1 MVELY
6 GLVNCSEQISN
17 NVAKLRAGTIDE
29 FRPASQNANRHTAR
43 GLAELERSMNADGYV
58 AALTVAAD
66 GEALDGSAR
75 LEKAADVFGDEVLV
89 LEHDGT
95 QPIVLVRTDVKNAQ
109 SPIAK
114 RIAVRANRVAQ
125 LDLDWDPQE
134 LIETASQI
142 DLGKLWTQDEWN
154 RAISSVQPPPDE
166 PQNMEAE
173 SHDAS
178 GNQEEGIVC
187 PKCGYRITH

>member
-1 MVELY
+1 M
-6 GLVNCSEQISN
+6 
-17 NVAKLRAGTIDE
+17 AKLRVGTIDE
-29 FRPASQNANRHTAR
+29 FRPAGQNANRHTAR

-75 LEKAADVFGDEVLV
+75 LEKVAELFGDEVVV

-114 RIAVRANRVAQ
+114 RIAIRANRVAQ

-142 DLGKLWTQDEWN
+142 DLGKLWTQEEWT

-166 PQNMEAE
+166 PQNMGSE
-173 SHDAS
+173 SRDS
-178 GNQEEGIVC
+178 SENQEEGIVC
-187 PKCGYRITH
+187 PKCGYRIGH